1 MSNEFKESLKKEN
14 FESNMETGQRKVLG
28 YEPSDSVKYVI
39 SDEDRKLVSKLPKHR
54 DNIISSEIGDDMGTV
69 TSAQYRNQ

>member
-1 MSNEFKESLKKEN
+1 
-14 FESNMETGQRKVLG
+14 METGQRKVLG

-39 SDEDRKLVSKLPKHR
+39 GDEDRKLVSKLPKDR
-54 DNIISSEIGDDMGTV
+54 DNIISSEIGDDMGTA